1 MCGCPQPGFH
11 LHAPRRTDWS
21 TGHAQKWFCRG
32 VSCDSPWP
40 GLTPHPHLATPRQQ
54 GDSVNGQPPAV
65 RFFVVVFP
73 LYFLPRVRSS
83 VPAFQPLDRSGCSC
97 SSPAS
102 SIPLLRVLV
111 VRQERISF
119 PTIQGCVPART
130 RSRPGVSSEGLPY
143 VHPPTGPG
151 GPGPLLLPSLCP
163 PAGSWAPATGCLLRP
178 HRRRVARYVGVTSL
192 RPLLFTLSLRP
203 ALLPAVD

>member
-119 PTIQGCVPART
+119 PTIQGCIPAPGPARGLAARVSPT
-130 RSRPGVSSEGLPY
+130 YIHQRGQVGQGRYYYPRCVRRQALGPPPRAVCSAPTVGWPGM
-143 VHPPTGPG
+143 
-151 GPGPLLLPSLCP
+151 
-163 PAGSWAPATGCLLRP
+163 
-178 HRRRVARYVGVTSL
+178 
-192 RPLLFTLSLRP
+192 
-203 ALLPAVD
+203 